1 MHRGYLGAPGIES
14 EDAKMRQIARET
26 SSEWNIL
33 GSRWSS
39 DPQHVERTEGVR
51 SLEAPRGE
59 DPAPSFAGL

>member
-1 MHRGYLGAPGIES
+1 
-14 EDAKMRQIARET
+14 MRQIPRET

-59 DPAPSFAGL
+59 HPAPSFGPVKVQGAWKVAELKWW